1 MRDALGGETVLIA
14 ALSGR
19 ALAESARR
27 AGFEVLVADCFGDA
41 DTLKAASAHRLL
53 PHALRNGF
61 RYRSLLVALR
71 SLASAASQ
79 APIGLV
85 LGTGFEDD
93 PDLIARLANDF
104 RLLGCNAETVRRAK
118 EPLGLSALLAE
129 RGIRHPE
136 TSLEQPA
143 IANGWLVKR
152 QGGSGGVHVHPLKE
166 GETVHRHAYF
176 QRAVEGITISAAVI
190 SGEKDVAVAWS
201 RQWTNPAPHM
211 PYRYGGAVGALR
223 LGDELEAKLTHGIL
237 ELLPALDLRGLVSFD
252 FMICEGG
259 EPLLIEINPRPGATL
274 DVLDDNRGTLF
285 RAHVEA
291 SLSMHTLRQTIKRW
305 DRPLARAAAYLYAD
319 RGPLTV
325 SPTDLPDWVSDRPSG
340 PCRIR
345 KYRPVC
351 TVIAEAETPEL
362 AEASCRERLG
372 LVADM
377 LYEVKKGKETN
388 L

>member
-1 MRDALGGETVLIA
+1 LGGETVLIA

-27 AGFEVLVADCFGDA
+27 AGFEVLVTDCFGDA
-41 DTLKAASAHRLL
+41 DTLKAVSAHRLL

-61 RYRSLLVALR
+61 RYRSLSVALH

-79 APIGLV
+79 PPIGLV

-93 PDLIARLANDF
+93 PDLIARLAGDF
-104 RLLGCNAETVRRAK
+104 RILGCSAETVRRTK
-118 EPLGLSALLAE
+118 EPAGFSARLAE

-136 TSLEQPA
+136 TSRERPA

-152 QGGSGGVHVHPLKE
+152 RGGSGGIHVHPLRE

-201 RQWTNPAPHM
+201 HQWTNPAPRM
-211 PYRYGGAVGALR
+211 PYRYGGAVGALH
-223 LGDELEAKLTHGIL
+223 LGDELEAKLMHDIL
-237 ELLPALDLRGLVSFD
+237 ELLPAFDLRGLVSFD
-252 FMICEGG
+252 FMICEGA
-259 EPLLIEINPRPGATL
+259 EPLLIEINPRPGATV
-274 DVLDDNRGTLF
+274 DVLDDSRGTLF

-291 SLSMHTLRQTIKRW
+291 SLSRPTLRQTIEEW
-305 DRPLARAAAYLYAD
+305 EQPLARAAAYLYAD

-325 SPTDLPDWVSDRPSG
+325 SPTDWPDWVSDRPSG

-345 KYRPVC
+345 KYQPVC
-351 TVIAEAETPEL
+351 TVITEAETPEL

-377 LYEVKKGKETN
+377 LYEKKKGKETN